1 MTNNSTLKFAGEYF
15 LTEVTIITADNV
27 ESDITNQV
35 GGIVLYEDLF
45 SPFISGT
52 IFIKDT
58 FDLPGLFGRS
68 GLNRVRLDISTP
80 TIEKQNHISAT
91 FHIYKHSDRVL
102 TGDRSQQYSFHFIS
116 EESIPNQKKI
126 SKSYSGS
133 PSELVNRIVRD
144 EFRSRKPVY
153 MTPSTN
159 STKYVSNFW
168 TPTQNITF
176 LSEHSRS
183 SNGDNYIFF
192 ENRDGFNFLC
202 LNDLANRQIKPLQE
216 FSNIDSIGRN
226 GQKDIN
232 LDYQTIISIN
242 VDTIFDY
249 IRDLDSGIIK
259 SKLYI
264 SDPVLKRFKIKNFE
278 LSTDKKQLLNKN
290 RLYTDKV
297 VTDSEFTVMNGI
309 RQYNTMSSG
318 DASNFEYYQRR
329 LSQIRQFQSSKVE
342 IEVLGRTDYTV
353 GKKVH
358 LDINKI
364 RSFTDGDDQ
373 AEFQDKIL
381 SGYYIISAVAHKF
394 SLEKHICSLELIK
407 DSTES
412 E

>member
-1 MTNNSTLKFAGEYF
+1 MTVNYNLRFAGEYF
-15 LTEVTIITADNV
+15 IDEVTIITTDNV
-27 ESDITNQV
+27 ETNIINQI

-52 IFIKDT
+52 IFVKDT
-58 FDLPGLFGRS
+58 FDLPGLIGRA
-68 GLNRVRLDISTP
+68 GLNKVRLKIYTP
-80 TIEKQNHISAT
+80 SINKENYIYAT
-91 FHIYKHSDRVL
+91 FHIYKHSDRTL
-102 TGDRSQQYSFHFIS
+102 TGDRAQQYSLHFIS
-116 EESIPNQKKI
+116 EEAIPNQKRI

-183 SNGDNYIFF
+183 SNGDNYVFY
-192 ENRDGFNFLC
+192 ENRDGFNFKC
-202 LNDLANRQIKPLQE
+202 LNDLSNKQVPPLQK
-216 FSNIDSIGRN
+216 FSNYDTLGAGEKNIDR
-226 GQKDIN
+226 
-232 LDYQTIISIN
+232 DYQTIISLN
-242 VDTIFDY
+242 VDTMFDY
-249 IRDLDSGIIK
+249 IADLDAGIIK
-259 SKLYI
+259 SKMYI
-264 SDPVLKRFKIKNFE
+264 SDAVLKRFKIKNFE

-297 VTDSEFTVMNGI
+297 VTDSEFTIMSGT
-309 RQYNTMSSG
+309 RQYNTMGSG
-318 DASNFEYYQRR
+318 DSTNFDYYQRR
-329 LSQIRQFQSSKVE
+329 ISQIRQFQSSKIE

-353 GKKVH
+353 GKKVEI
-358 LDINKI
+358 DINKI
-364 RSFTDGDDQ
+364 RSFSKGDSE
-373 AEFQDKIL
+373 AEFKDKLL
-381 SGYYIISAVAHKF
+381 SGNYIISAVAHKF
-394 SLEKHICSLELIK
+394 SPEKHICSLELIK

>member
-1 MTNNSTLKFAGEYF
+1 MTINYKLRFAGEYF
-15 LTEVTIITADNV
+15 IDEVTIITTDNV
-27 ESDITNQV
+27 ETNILNQV

-52 IFIKDT
+52 IFVKDT
-58 FDLPGLFGRS
+58 FDLPGLIGRS
-68 GLNRVRLDISTP
+68 GLNKIRLNIYTPSISKENY
-80 TIEKQNHISAT
+80 IYAM
-91 FHIYKHSDRVL
+91 FHIYKHSDRTL
-102 TGDRSQQYSFHFIS
+102 TGDRAQQYSLHFIS
-116 EESIPNQKKI
+116 EEAIPNQKKI

-133 PSELVNRIVRD
+133 PSELVNRIIRD
-144 EFRSRKPVY
+144 ELRSKKPVY

-159 STKYVSNFW
+159 NTKYVSNFW

-183 SNGDNYIFF
+183 SNGDNYVFF
-192 ENRDGFNFLC
+192 ENRDGFNFKC
-202 LNDLANRQIKPLQE
+202 LNDLANKQVTPLQK
-216 FSNIDSIGRN
+216 FSNIDTLGKA
-226 GQKDIN
+226 GKKDIN
-232 LDYQTIISIN
+232 VDYETIINVN
-242 VDTIFDY
+242 VDTMFDY
-249 IRDLDSGIIK
+249 IRDLDAGVIK
-259 SKLYI
+259 SKLFI

-297 VTDSEFTVMNGI
+297 VTDSEFTVMSGI
-309 RQYNTMSSG
+309 RQYNTMGSG

-329 LSQIRQFQSSKVE
+329 ISQIRQFQSSKIE

-358 LDINKI
+358 IDINKI
-364 RSFTDGDDQ
+364 RSFSQGDNE
-373 AEFQDKIL
+373 AEFQDNLL

-394 SLEKHICSLELIK
+394 SLTEHTCSLELIK

>member
-1 MTNNSTLKFAGEYF
+1 MTINYNLRFAGEYF
-15 LTEVTIITADNV
+15 IDEVTIITTDNA
-27 ESDITNQV
+27 ETNLINQI

-52 IFIKDT
+52 IFVKDT
-58 FDLPGLFGRS
+58 FDLPGLIGRA
-68 GLNRVRLDISTP
+68 GLNKVRLKIYTP
-80 TIEKQNHISAT
+80 SINKENYIYAT

-102 TGDRSQQYSFHFIS
+102 VGDRTQQYSLHFIS
-116 EESIPNQKKI
+116 EESIPNQKKL

-159 STKYVSNFW
+159 NTKYVSNFW

-192 ENRDGFNFLC
+192 ENRDGFNFKC
-202 LNDLANRQIKPLQE
+202 LNDLSNKQVPPLQK
-216 FSNIDSIGRN
+216 FSNIDTLGTEKNIDR
-226 GQKDIN
+226 
-232 LDYQTIISIN
+232 DYQTIISIN
-242 VDTIFDY
+242 VDTMFDY
-249 IRDLDSGIIK
+249 IADLDAGIIK

-297 VTDSEFTVMNGI
+297 VTDSEFTVMSGT

-329 LSQIRQFQSSKVE
+329 ISQIRQFQSSKIE

-353 GKKVH
+353 GKKVQI
-358 LDINKI
+358 DINKI
-364 RSFTDGDDQ
+364 RSFSQGDNE
-373 AEFQDKIL
+373 AEFRDKLL

-394 SLEKHICSLELIK
+394 SPEKHICSLELIK

>member
-1 MTNNSTLKFAGEYF
+1 MTINYNLRFAGEYF
-15 LTEVTIITADNV
+15 IDEVTIITTDNA
-27 ESDITNQV
+27 ETNLINQV

-52 IFIKDT
+52 IFVKDT
-58 FDLPGLFGRS
+58 FDLPGLIGRA
-68 GLNRVRLDISTP
+68 GLNKVRLKIYTP
-80 TIEKQNHISAT
+80 SIAKENYIYAT
-91 FHIYKHSDRVL
+91 FHIYKHSDRSL
-102 TGDRSQQYSFHFIS
+102 TGDRAQQYSLHFIS
-116 EESIPNQKKI
+116 EEAIPNQKKI

-133 PSELVNRIVRD
+133 PSELVNRIIRD
-144 EFRSRKPVY
+144 DLRSKKPVY

-183 SNGDNYIFF
+183 SNGDNYIFY
-192 ENRDGFNFLC
+192 ENRDGFNFKC
-202 LNDLANRQIKPLQE
+202 LNDLSNKQVPPLQK
-216 FSNIDSIGRN
+216 FSNIDTLGAGEKNIDRDYQN
-226 GQKDIN
+226 IIN
-232 LDYQTIISIN
+232 LN
-242 VDTIFDY
+242 VDTMFDY
-249 IRDLDSGIIK
+249 IADLDAGIIK

-264 SDPVLKRFKIKNFE
+264 SDAVLKRFKIKNFE

-297 VTDSEFTVMNGI
+297 VTDSEFTVMSGT
-309 RQYNTMSSG
+309 RQYNTMGSG
-318 DASNFEYYQRR
+318 DSSNFEYYQKRI
-329 LSQIRQFQSSKVE
+329 SQIRQFQSSKIE

-353 GKKVH
+353 GKKVQI
-358 LDINKI
+358 DINKI
-364 RSFTDGDDQ
+364 RSFSQGDSEAD
-373 AEFQDKIL
+373 FRDKLL

-394 SLEKHICSLELIK
+394 STEKHICSLELIK